1 VRLHRLEVQALQA
14 FAVREEVDFDALGA
28 AGLFL
33 LHGDTGAGKT
43 TLLDAI
49 CFAFYGR
56 LPGARG
62 KDARERSDHAA
73 PELRTEVVLE
83 ATLRGERLRITRTP
97 RQERPKRRG
106 TGTTEEGASV
116 HLERLDATGW
126 RTLATRH
133 EEAAAELE
141 RLLGMSRE
149 QFCQVVLLPQGEFAT
164 FLRADSDTRWEVLE
178 RLFVTE
184 RFSVAEDVLTRRRK
198 EAGVALEAARGAVND
213 VAQRLCQ
220 ATGCE
225 AEDVWEDE
233 PGALVPWLQERLVG
247 AEASLITAASVCAD
261 VAAGRTAAEAALRA
275 ADDCAE
281 RARRHAEAVAAVE
294 AYEAQR
300 PERDAA
306 AAELFSARQAVGVAP
321 LLEDGDRLR
330 AGAAA
335 AERTATAARRELGDQ
350 TGEPDQLR
358 QAAAGLRA
366 RAGEVGALAPVE
378 AELADRRAELAEEE
392 KRAGAAAAEAA
403 RAQEQLTQGPAQR
416 ERLTRAYEEANV
428 AAASLTDRIA
438 AAQEAHRRREAAGER
453 DRLEDELER
462 VDRLRFDAV
471 GAAQAARERWLDV
484 RQARLDGMA
493 AELARRLV
501 DGEAC
506 LVCGATEHPAPAGS
520 DGDGPAVDADAERAV
535 QDAHEAADA
544 RVRALEERLGVVR
557 STLAAATATAGT
569 VGCEELVRAAEAA
582 DRARDV
588 ARRASMELEACAAA
602 VMAFD
607 EEQSGVGARRAA
619 AAEAA
624 AAATA
629 RATAWRAE
637 LEADRDRMRAALD
650 GAASVRER
658 VEALRAAAGAREA
671 AADAL
676 TAAAAARDAAE
687 QARARLLDAARAAGF
702 ADLGAA
708 RAAVRGA
715 EHCAGLEEQL
725 RAFDDGLAER
735 RGLVADPTLQT
746 AATAEPVDAAAL
758 RAATRA
764 SAEAQAQAERDHEV
778 AQRHARALRRL
789 EGQLSAALEAL
800 APVEARAKQVR
811 ELAFLVDGSAAANR
825 KRMRLS
831 AYVLAAR
838 LEEIAAAATVRLS
851 SMTDGRYTIE
861 HSDAG
866 AKGQKRGGL
875 DLRIVDGW
883 TGRSRHPSTLSGG
896 ETFLAS
902 LALAL
907 GLADVVAAES
917 GGARLETLFV
927 DEGFGSLDPASL
939 DLVLDVLDRLRDGGR
954 AVGIV
959 SHVGELRQ
967 RIPIQLHVVKG
978 RAGSHVSE
986 LLPA

>member
-14 FAVREEVDFDALGA
+14 FASREEVDFDALGA

-106 TGTTEEGASV
+106 AGTTEEGAAV

-126 RTLATRH
+126 RTLAARH
-133 EEAAAELE
+133 DEAAAELD
-141 RLLGMSRE
+141 RLLGMTRE

-178 RLFVTE
+178 RLFATE

-198 EAGVALEAARGAVND
+198 EAGAALEGARGVVRD

-220 ATGCE
+220 ETGCE
-225 AEDVWEDE
+225 AEAEWEAA
-233 PGALVPWLQERLVG
+233 PVVLGPWVQERLVG
-247 AEASLITAASVCAD
+247 AEASLITAASGCD
-261 VAAGRTAAEAALRA
+261 DAAAARTAADAALRE
-275 ADDCAE
+275 ADERAE
-281 RARRHAEAVAAVE
+281 RARRHAGAVAAVA
-294 AYEAQR
+294 AYKAQR
-300 PERDAA
+300 PQRDAV
-306 AAELFSARQAVGVAP
+306 AAELFAAREAAGVAP
-321 LLEDGDRLR
+321 LLEDDDRLLAR
-330 AGAAA
+330 AAA
-335 AERTATAARRELGDQ
+335 AERAAAAALEHLGEP
-350 TGEPDQLR
+350 TGEPDRLR
-358 QAAAGLRA
+358 RAAAGLRA
-366 RAGEVGALAPVE
+366 QAGEVGVLAPVE
-378 AELADRRAELAEEE
+378 AELAARRAALAEEE
-392 KRAGAAAAEAA
+392 GRASAAAAEAV
-403 RAQEQLTQGPAQR
+403 RAQEQLTQGPAKR
-416 ERLTRAYEEANV
+416 ERLTRAYEEASV

-453 DRLEDELER
+453 DRLEGELER
-462 VDRLRFDAV
+462 VGTLRLDAV
-471 GAAQAARERWLDV
+471 GAAQAARGRWLDV

-506 LVCGATEHPAPAGS
+506 LVCGATEHPAPAA
-520 DGDGPAVDADAERAV
+520 GDGPAVDADTERAV
-535 QDAHEAADA
+535 QDEHETAEAG
-544 RVRALEERLGVVR
+544 VRTLEEQLGVVR
-557 STLAAATATAGT
+557 TALAAATATAGT
-569 VGCEELVRAAEAA
+569 AGREELTRAAEAA
-582 DRARDV
+582 DHARDV

-607 EEQSGVGARRAA
+607 GEQTGVGARRAA

-637 LEADRDRMRAALD
+637 LDVDLDRMRAALED
-650 GAASVRER
+650 AASVRER
-658 VEALRAAAGAREA
+658 VEALRSAACVREV

-676 TAAAAARDAAE
+676 TAAATARKAAE
-687 QARARLLDAARAAGF
+687 QARTRLLDAARAAGF

-708 RAAVRGA
+708 RAAIRSA
-715 EHCAGLEEQL
+715 ELCAGLEERL

-735 RGLVADPTLQT
+735 RGLVADPTLLAAASADVPDLDALRGATRT
-746 AATAEPVDAAAL
+746 AAEV
-758 RAATRA
+758 
-764 SAEAQAQAERDHEV
+764 QAQAERDHEV

-789 EGQLSAALEAL
+789 EAQLGAALEAL
-800 APVEARAKQVR
+800 APVEARARQVR

-896 ETFLAS
+896 ETYLAS

-967 RIPIQLHVVKG
+967 RIPTQLEVVKG
-978 RAGSHVSE
+978 RAGSHVRE
-986 LLPA
+986 LRPA

>member
-14 FAVREEVDFDALGA
+14 FAAREEVDFDALGA

-49 CFAFYGR
+49 CFAFYGK

-106 TGTTEEGASV
+106 TGITEEGASV

-133 EEAAAELE
+133 EEAAAELD

-178 RLFVTE
+178 RLFATE

-220 ATGCE
+220 ETGRE
-225 AEDVWEDE
+225 AEDAWEHE
-233 PGALVPWLQERLVG
+233 PGELAPWLQERLVG
-247 AEASLITAASVCAD
+247 AEVSLITAASACAD
-261 VAAGRTAAEAALRA
+261 VAAGRKAAETALRA

-306 AAELFSARQAVGVAP
+306 AAELFAARRAAGVAP
-321 LLEDGDRLR
+321 LLEDGDRLL
-330 AGAAA
+330 ALAAA
-335 AERTATAARRELGDQ
+335 AERTAKAALAELGDQ

-366 RAGEVGALAPVE
+366 QAGEVAALAPIE
-378 AELADRRAELAEEE
+378 AELANRRAALVEEE
-392 KRAGAAAAEAA
+392 GRAGASAAEAA
-403 RAQEQLTQGPAQR
+403 QAQEQLTQGPVQR
-416 ERLTRAYEEANV
+416 ERLARAYEEANV

-453 DRLEDELER
+453 DRLEGELER
-462 VDRLRFDAV
+462 DDTLRFEAV
-471 GAAQAARERWLDV
+471 GAAQATREHWLDV

-520 DGDGPAVDADAERAV
+520 DEDGPAVDADTERAV
-535 QDAHEAADA
+535 QDAHETADA
-544 RVRALEERLGVVR
+544 QVRALEERLGIVR
-557 STLAAATATAGT
+557 SALAAAAATAGTAGR
-569 VGCEELVRAAEAA
+569 EELVRAAEAA
-582 DRARDV
+582 DRARDN

-607 EEQSGVGARRAA
+607 EEQSGAGARRAA

-624 AAATA
+624 VTATT
-629 RATAWRAE
+629 RASVWRAE
-637 LEADRDRMRAALD
+637 LDADFDRMRAALD

-658 VEALRAAAGAREA
+658 VEALRTAASAREA

-676 TAAAAARDAAE
+676 TAAASARDTAE
-687 QARARLLDAARAAGF
+687 QARARVLDAARAAGF

-708 RAAVRGA
+708 RASVRSA

-735 RGLVADPTLQT
+735 RGLVADPMLQI
-746 AATAEPVDAAAL
+746 AAAAEPVDVGAL
-758 RAATRA
+758 RAAARA
-764 SAEAQAQAERDHEV
+764 AAEAQAQAERDHEV

-800 APVEARAKQVR
+800 TPVEARVKQVR

-939 DLVLDVLDRLRDGGR
+939 DRVLDVLDRLRDGGR